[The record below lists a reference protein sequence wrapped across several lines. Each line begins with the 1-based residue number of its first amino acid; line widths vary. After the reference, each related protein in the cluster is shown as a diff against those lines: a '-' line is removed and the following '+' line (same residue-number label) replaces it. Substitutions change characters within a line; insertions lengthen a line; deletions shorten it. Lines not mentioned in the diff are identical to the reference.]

1 MDSKRVLVIETL
13 KALNLHTDD
22 AVELVLG
29 TAAQESAYGKYRK
42 QLGGGPAL
50 GIFQMEPN
58 TFHDILINFLAFKPD
73 LKVRIMK
80 LSGVTELNASD
91 LETNDVLA
99 TCMCRVHYLRV
110 KEPIPVDLQGWAS
123 YWKKWYNTP
132 KGKGTDIEFMR
143 NYKKYVKP

>member
-22 AVELVLG
+22 AVELMLG
-29 TAAQESAYGKYRK
+29 TAAQESAYFKYRK

-50 GIFQMEPN
+50 GGYQMEPA
-58 TFHDILINFLAFKPD
+58 TFYDICINFLAYKPD
-73 LKVRIMK
+73 LRAKILK
-80 LSGVTELNASD
+80 ISGVEKLDAKD

-143 NYKKYVKP
+143 NYKKYVKS